1 MSFPCRGIVVAVGVI
16 WLGMLRG
23 NPRSGSPGSDD
34 DDALSSAFPHGG
46 IVLEQVMAG
55 GWWSGASSHTSM
67 AADIGGM
74 ALWRLG
80 VRSTEMD
87 SRRRRLLSSVMVTSM
102 AEWPD
107 KVEAS
112 I

>member
-1 MSFPCRGIVVAVGVI
+1 
-16 WLGMLRG
+16 
-23 NPRSGSPGSDD
+23 
-34 DDALSSAFPHGG
+34 
-46 IVLEQVMAG
+46 
-55 GWWSGASSHTSM
+55 M

-74 ALWRLG
+74 ALWRLS
-80 VRSTEMD
+80 VRCTEMD
-87 SRRRRLLSSVMVTSM
+87 SRRRRLLSGAMVTSM

>member
-1 MSFPCRGIVVAVGVI
+1 MREDGLAQEEVVV
-16 WLGMLRG
+16 WR
-23 NPRSGSPGSDD
+23 
-34 DDALSSAFPHGG
+34 HGDVDG
-46 IVLEQVMAG
+46 RVARQG
-55 GWWSGASSHTSM
+55 RWWSGASSHTLM
-67 AADIGGM
+67 AAEIDGM

-80 VRSTEMD
+80 VRCAKMG
-87 SRRRRLLSSVMVTSM
+87 SRRRRLLSGVMVTSM

>member
-1 MSFPCRGIVVAVGVI
+1 M
-16 WLGMLRG
+16 
-23 NPRSGSPGSDD
+23 
-34 DDALSSAFPHGG
+34 
-46 IVLEQVMAG
+46 EQVLAG
-55 GWWSGASSHTSM
+55 GMVERCFIPHIDGGGF
-67 AADIGGM
+67 GGM

-80 VRSTEMD
+80 VRCTEMD
-87 SRRRRLLSSVMVTSM
+87 SHRRRLLSGVMVTSM

>member
-1 MSFPCRGIVVAVGVI
+1 
-16 WLGMLRG
+16 
-23 NPRSGSPGSDD
+23 
-34 DDALSSAFPHGG
+34 
-46 IVLEQVMAG
+46 
-55 GWWSGASSHTSM
+55 M

-74 ALWRLG
+74 ALWRFG
-80 VRSTEMD
+80 VRCAEMD
-87 SRRRRLLSSVMVTSM
+87 SRRRRLLSGVMVTSM

>member
-1 MSFPCRGIVVAVGVI
+1 MTAARWCRFLLGGVI
-16 WLGMLRG
+16 LGG
-23 NPRSGSPGSDD
+23 V
-34 DDALSSAFPHGG
+34 HGFKG
-46 IVLEQVMAG
+46 PVDG
-55 GWWSGASSHTSM
+55 FFWWSGASSYTSM
-67 AADIGGM
+67 VADLGGV
-74 ALWRLG
+74 AQWRLG
-80 VRSTEMD
+80 VRCAEMA

>member
-1 MSFPCRGIVVAVGVI
+1 
-16 WLGMLRG
+16 
-23 NPRSGSPGSDD
+23 
-34 DDALSSAFPHGG
+34 
-46 IVLEQVMAG
+46 
-55 GWWSGASSHTSM
+55 M
-67 AADIGGM
+67 AADTGGM

-80 VRSTEMD
+80 VRCTEMD
-87 SRRRRLLSSVMVTSM
+87 SRRRRLLPGVMVTSM

>member
-1 MSFPCRGIVVAVGVI
+1 
-16 WLGMLRG
+16 
-23 NPRSGSPGSDD
+23 
-34 DDALSSAFPHGG
+34 
-46 IVLEQVMAG
+46 MAG
-55 GWWSGASSHTSM
+55 GWWSGASSHTLM

-80 VRSTEMD
+80 VRCTEMG
-87 SRRRRLLSSVMVTSM
+87 SRRRRLLSGVMGTSM

-107 KVEAS
+107 KLEAS